1 LPVHVVPQEFE
12 KLQSRAFPMGSD
24 PDVRPR
30 LTLLSSSH
38 IEAVHEGSLRL
49 LRELGLR
56 VDSERARRVLAR
68 AGTRIEGDR
77 VYFERDVVEWA
88 IRVSPP
94 SIDVF
99 DRRGRE
105 AFRLGEGQGRTRFGT
120 GVTNLWYQDPAT
132 DELFPFHREHM
143 VAGVR
148 LSQTLPSYDVI
159 STLGVLRDLPPSVAD
174 LYAVLE
180 MVANS
185 TKPLVLLISDE
196 RLFPTVLELLD
207 TLHGD
212 AGAKPFVIPYLNP
225 ITPLSINE
233 GTSDKLLDSIDR
245 GIPAIYS
252 NYGMAGMTTPITCA
266 GTLAFLNAELL
277 AGLVLSQLAREGA
290 PVILGSLPM
299 FFEMKHVVD
308 FYDPQS
314 FLINLACA
322 EMMAHYRLPHAG
334 TSGSGEGYGPDLPAA
349 ATQWMNQVT
358 SVLGRVGLAPFVGSS
373 LNSKAFSPALTVY
386 GDEVIGQARLFASG
400 FTVDEASIGVDEA
413 IAAMK
418 QEGHFLMTPTT
429 LERYQTATFASMFPH
444 IGLEKWQEERP
455 RAELLLR
462 ERTRDLMAEVEPP
475 EDHDDLL
482 ARGQAFIGTWERR
495 GA

>member
-1 LPVHVVPQEFE
+1 MSSEL
-12 KLQSRAFPMGSD
+12 RA
-24 PDVRPR
+24 RPR
-30 LTLLSSSH
+30 ITLLSPAH
-38 IEAVHEGSLRL
+38 VEAVHEGALRL

-56 VDSERARRVLAR
+56 VDSERARRVFAKAG
-68 AGTRIEGDR
+68 AGTRIDGDR
-77 VYFERDVVEWA
+77 VCFERDVVEWA

-94 SIDVF
+94 TVDVF
-99 DRRGRE
+99 DRRGAP
-105 AFRLGEGQGRTRFGT
+105 AFRLGEGEEHTRFGT

-132 DELFPFHREHM
+132 DALEPFGREHL
-143 VAGVR
+143 VSGVR
-148 LSQTLPSYDVI
+148 LSQALPAYDVI
-159 STLGVLRDLPPSVAD
+159 STLGVLRDLPPAAAD

-196 RLFPTVLELLD
+196 RLFPKVLELLD

-212 AGAKPFVIPYLNP
+212 AGEKPFIVPYLNP
-225 ITPLSINE
+225 ITPLAINE

-290 PVILGSLPM
+290 PIILGSLPM
-299 FFEMKHVVD
+299 FFEMMHVVD

-322 EMMAHYRLPHAG
+322 EMMAHYRIPHAG
-334 TSGSGEGYGPDLPAA
+334 TSGSGEGWGPDLLATG
-349 ATQWMNQVT
+349 TQWMNQVT
-358 SVLGRVGLAPFVGSS
+358 SVLGKVGLAPFVGSS
-373 LNSKAFSPALTVY
+373 LNSKAFSPNLTVY
-386 GDEVIGQARLFASG
+386 GDEVIGQARLLAEG
-400 FTVDEASIGVDEA
+400 FPLDEASIGVDEA

-418 QEGHFLMTPTT
+418 QDGHFLMTPTT
-429 LERYQTATFASMFPH
+429 LESYKTATFASIFPR
-444 IGLEKWQEERP
+444 ISLEKWQEEKPEGAR
-455 RAELLLR
+455 LLR
-462 ERTRDLMAEVEPP
+462 ERTRDLMAELEPP

-482 ARGQAFIGTWERR
+482 ARGEAFIRAWESRE
-495 GA
+495 A